1 MNRTI
6 LRKRARILYVDGN
19 IFYAQIGNRLCTSDD
34 NGISWRK
41 YSVRLSDGA
50 CAYSKMHARITRR
63 GVHCLRVLRD
73 GNILLVAKQAI
84 YVYDHGKG
92 NVVKS
97 FSIPRG
103 SRPLFICEDQNG
115 DLFWG
120 EYFGNPKRREV
131 NIYMSSEQAW
141 SWRIVYK
148 FKKNSIRHVH
158 GVFYDPYDDRIW
170 VTTGDEDHESAIWV
184 TDDKFKTFE
193 KVIGGNQ
200 QSRAL
205 QLLFTK
211 DYAYFGTDT
220 PFEINHIYRLDKSS
234 GRIEKLASVDA
245 SVYWGCKVGD
255 ALFFSTALEFS
266 SVNVCSFAS
275 IWGSLDG
282 RRWRQVAKYK
292 KDLWP
297 TRYCEIGQI
306 FFPQGNNNT
315 GYLFY
320 TPVATEGDQTL
331 QRIRVADLF
340 DSRGV

>member
-1 MNRTI
+1 M
-6 LRKRARILYVDGN
+6 
-19 IFYAQIGNRLCTSDD
+19 
-34 NGISWRK
+34 
-41 YSVRLSDGA
+41 
-50 CAYSKMHARITRR
+50 
-63 GVHCLRVLRD
+63 
-73 GNILLVAKQAI
+73 
-84 YVYDHGKG
+84 
-92 NVVKS
+92 
-97 FSIPRG
+97 
-103 SRPLFICEDQNG
+103 
-115 DLFWG
+115 
-120 EYFGNPKRREV
+120 
-131 NIYMSSEQAW
+131 
-141 SWRIVYK
+141 
-148 FKKNSIRHVH
+148 
-158 GVFYDPYDDRIW
+158 
-170 VTTGDEDHESAIWV
+170 
-184 TDDKFKTFE
+184 
-193 KVIGGNQ
+193 IGGNQ